1 VSAAD
6 TALVL
11 FSGGQDSTVCLAWAL
26 ERFARVETVGF
37 HYGQRHAVELD
48 RRPRLRERMA
58 AMRADWKTRLG
69 DDHVIALDA
78 LGAISDTA
86 LTRDSAI
93 ELSADG
99 LPTTF
104 VPGRNLIF
112 FCFAGALAYRR
123 GARHLVGGM
132 CETDYSGYPDCRDA
146 TIKAM
151 GEALRLGMARPIEI
165 HTPLMWIDKA
175 GTFALA
181 REIAGQQFLDLVIEE
196 SHSCYLGERGQRH
209 VWGYGCGACPACQ
222 LRAQGYEA
230 FVAGEIRSGAAAR

>member
-1 VSAAD
+1 MSG

-26 ERFARVETVGF
+26 ERFAKVETVGF
-37 HYGQRHAVELD
+37 NYGQRHAIELD
-48 RRPRLRERMA
+48 ARPRLRERMA
-58 AMRADWKTRLG
+58 ALRPAWKARLG
-69 DDHVIALDA
+69 EDHVIALDA

-86 LTRDSAI
+86 LTRDAAI
-93 ELSADG
+93 EMSAEG

-123 GARHLVGGM
+123 GARHLVAGM

-151 GEALRLGMARPIEI
+151 GEALRLGMDRPIEI
-165 HTPLMWIDKA
+165 HTPLMAIDKA
-175 GTFALA
+175 ATFALA
-181 REIAGQQFLDLVIEE
+181 REIAGEPFLDLVIEE

-209 VWGYGCGACPACQ
+209 AWGYGCGTCPACQ
-222 LRAQGYEA
+222 LRARGYEA
-230 FVAGEIRSGAAAR
+230 FIATDMKSGAAV